1 MPAAMPSK
9 RDSAHE
15 LYEAY
20 FLMNFVQLPPE
31 KQLEHFYLRRIV
43 PVPPEAHYQA
53 VTLDTYYNHLIIN
66 PIYQLFVC
74 IGLYSFELFPLLANL
89 YGIGGERYERCDRWQ
104 PRLFSE
110 RFQAAF
116 LGNLYANTSR
126 EGFCHGADWQS
137 LRRRC
142 RILLKAADL
151 LENPW
156 QLSFPKPLKLSGFLY
171 PDDFDCYE
179 AVPYWSHYGETMAR
193 AEWNEMKV
201 MYDELYLNSAGVS
214 TLPTLSTSFHGETE
228 SQ

>member
-1 MPAAMPSK
+1 MNTMPSK
-9 RDSAHE
+9 LDPAHA
-15 LYEAY
+15 LYETY

-53 VTLDTYYNHLIIN
+53 VTLDTHYNHLIIN
-66 PIYQLFVC
+66 PLYQLFVC
-74 IGLYSFELFPLLANL
+74 IGLYSFELFPLLVHL
-89 YGIGGERYERCDRWQ
+89 YGISGERYERCDRWQ

-116 LGNLYANTSR
+116 LSHLTENTSR

-142 RILLKAADL
+142 RIFLQTADL

-156 QLSFPKPLKLSGFLY
+156 QIAFPQPLKLSGFLY
-171 PDDFDCYE
+171 PDDFAHYE
-179 AVPYWSHYGETMAR
+179 SVPYWSLYGETMAR
-193 AEWNEMKV
+193 AEWDEMKA
-201 MYDELYLNSAGVS
+201 MYDELY
-214 TLPTLSTSFHGETE
+214 HGAV
-228 SQ
+228 

>member
-9 RDSAHE
+9 RDPAHE

-31 KQLEHFYLRRIV
+31 KQLEHFYLRHIV

-66 PIYQLFVC
+66 PLYQLFVC

-89 YGIGGERYERCDRWQ
+89 YGIDGERYECCDRWQ
-104 PRLFSE
+104 PRLFNE

-116 LGNLYANTSR
+116 LGNLYANTSC
-126 EGFCHGADWQS
+126 EGFCHGADW
-137 LRRRC
+137 
-142 RILLKAADL
+142 
-151 LENPW
+151 W
-156 QLSFPKPLKLSGFLY
+156 QITFPQPLKLSGFLY

-179 AVPYWSHYGETMAR
+179 PVPYWSRYGETMAR
-193 AEWNEMKV
+193 AEWDEMKA
-201 MYDELYLNSAGVS
+201 MYDELYYGAV
-214 TLPTLSTSFHGETE
+214 
-228 SQ
+228 

>member
-74 IGLYSFELFPLLANL
+74 IGLYSFASGCIRLSCYPCWQIYTASVANAMNAATAGNRVCLASVFRL
-89 YGIGGERYERCDRWQ
+89 PFWAICMQTPHAKAFATARIGKACAAV
-104 PRLFSE
+104 
-110 RFQAAF
+110 AAF
-116 LGNLYANTSR
+116 CSKRQIYWKTRGNCRSPSR
-126 EGFCHGADWQS
+126 
-137 LRRRC
+137 
-142 RILLKAADL
+142 
-151 LENPW
+151 
-156 QLSFPKPLKLSGFLY
+156 
-171 PDDFDCYE
+171 
-179 AVPYWSHYGETMAR
+179 
-193 AEWNEMKV
+193 
-201 MYDELYLNSAGVS
+201 
-214 TLPTLSTSFHGETE
+214 
-228 SQ
+228 